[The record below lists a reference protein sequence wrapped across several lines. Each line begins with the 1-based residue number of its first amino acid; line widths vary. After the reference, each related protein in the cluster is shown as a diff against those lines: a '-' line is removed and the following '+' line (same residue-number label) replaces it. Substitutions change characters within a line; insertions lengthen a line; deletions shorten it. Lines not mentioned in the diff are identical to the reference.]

1 MWKGLLVAL
10 AVLGLL
16 GLKSNNPAP
25 SSDEGGL
32 GDVAAA
38 VDVTDAAGGAP
49 AAASKSTLPDD
60 EMAALDG
67 EHAAGGAPAA
77 ASKSTLPDG
86 EMAAFDGE
94 HTTSG
99 KKPFDAVAAA
109 AAAAQ
114 KRRRERPSRRRFYD
128 DDADDDDDD
137 AAGRWRRK
145 VDGGAPPSDDVP
157 KWIPADWAKQLFS
170 SAASG
175 AKKKTNEEF
184 SAAATAAEKA
194 AVPAELE
201 SDDTIAQREAREYE
215 RAVRQEWL
223 FARAVGAAQ
232 DAWKRLTPKVEVRRT
247 AFPRGRA
254 VRGGRMPCGDCLP
267 KPPPPPPP
275 PPISPLT
282 TSHEFLGRFQVPG
295 SKACSKALWQNV
307 LVKRSATGGVV

>member
-1 MWKGLLVAL
+1 MRRPTPIRRRTSFVEIPKRRLWQGLLVAL

-25 SSDEGGL
+25 SSDDGGL

-38 VDVTDAAGGAP
+38 VDVTGAV
-49 AAASKSTLPDD
+49 
-60 EMAALDG
+60 
-67 EHAAGGAPAA
+67 GGAPAA

-86 EMAAFDGE
+86 EMTAFDGE

-145 VDGGAPPSDDVP
+145 VDGGALPSDDVP
-157 KWIPADWAKQLFS
+157 KWIPTDWAKQLFS
-170 SAASG
+170 SAVSG
-175 AKKKTNEEF
+175 AKKKTNEEV
-184 SAAATAAEKA
+184 SAAAAAAEKA
-194 AVPAELE
+194 GSPAELE
-201 SDDTIAQREAREYE
+201 SDDAIAQREAREYE

-247 AFPRGRA
+247 VFPRGRA

-267 KPPPPPPP
+267 KPPPLRARPAETPAEAPG
-275 PPISPLT
+275 
-282 TSHEFLGRFQVPG
+282 EAGRAP
-295 SKACSKALWQNV
+295 V
-307 LVKRSATGGVV
+307 LP